1 MRDIEINAR
10 QEAARMLHRYLGVE
24 HYFIGM
30 LDLDGGLLSRLL
42 DKHGLT
48 PDYVKDEV
56 RRYMGRGKE
65 DRVRYT
71 GLQPTPRAAVVL
83 SLAYDRAGIEGRSE
97 PDDRDLL
104 MALLEEGESI
114 PCRVLKRLGIDLNA
128 LSQQAQAETTGG
140 SARTSTLR
148 LDFSP
153 DFDPTYALS
162 QDEVFILRR
171 MFTGYAVLR
180 IERRLTGGY
189 SGALILLVTPIH
201 ADRREDAAVVVKIAD
216 ATSILDEER
225 RYNTY
230 VRNTLPPL
238 TARLEQRTT
247 AKYMDIA
254 GLKYTFVADQTGES
268 GSLRVLA
275 HEMGAERLREWLHN
289 QLFTYFGRT
298 WWMQRS
304 PNLFQVWEE
313 YDWLLPPLLTID
325 FVSDEEAKA
334 AQPRNIVE
342 IDKHLQRGQV
352 ENLEYGTLVRV
363 KNFVVEK
370 LTRDKKQLV
379 LAFGTTNTESTYRA
393 CRILVR
399 GVDVNA
405 LGYHR
410 REMIDSLYGRVWKTR
425 RDSLFESVSALEPD
439 FDPRGSSIPLA
450 GDESLM
456 NPILTYN
463 LLLERQINGAIS
475 HIHGD
480 LHLGNILTG
489 PGDIPFLIDFEHT
502 RRGHTAFDWASLE
515 ISIWAELAVPLVEPT
530 WEGARALGAWMLA
543 LLQNRPLPDS
553 ALGQALSVVKAVRD
567 IAGLCLRDPKKWDE
581 YYAALSMCALRA
593 VTWEKT
599 MNLTARRAMLLLAAL
614 SQSVL
619 LETSKQ
625 GGGSQASTFGDGETD
640 FRPSDGR

>member
-56 RRYMGRGKE
+56 RRYIGRGKE

-83 SLAYDRAGIEGRSE
+83 SLAYDRARLEGRSE
-97 PDDRDLL
+97 PDERDLL
-104 MALLEEGESI
+104 LAMLEEGEGI
-114 PCRVLKRLGIDLNA
+114 PCRVLRRLGVDSGS
-128 LSQQAQAETTGG
+128 LSEEARAETSTGA
-140 SARTSTLR
+140 ARTSTLR

-153 DFDPTYALS
+153 DFDPAFALS

-171 MFTGYAVLR
+171 MFAGYAVLR

-189 SGALILLVTPIH
+189 SGALVLMVTPIH

-225 RYNTY
+225 RYKTY

-247 AKYMDIA
+247 AKYLDIA
-254 GLKYTFVADQTGES
+254 GLKYTFVADQNRSS

-275 HEMGAERLREWLHN
+275 HEMGAERLREWLRS
-289 QLFTYFGRT
+289 QLFPYFGRT
-298 WWMQRS
+298 WWMQRN

-325 FVSDEEAKA
+325 FVPQEEANA
-334 AQPRNIVE
+334 TPPNDVVE
-342 IDKHLQRGQV
+342 LDKRLRRGQA
-352 ENLEYGTLVRV
+352 ESLEYGTLVNV
-363 KNFVVEK
+363 KHFVVDK
-370 LTRDKKQLV
+370 MVRDKHH
-379 LAFGTTNTESTYRA
+379 LALTLGTTDTESTYRA
-393 CRILVR
+393 CRIIVR
-399 GVDVNA
+399 GVDITA
-405 LGYHR
+405 SGYHR
-410 REMIDSLYGRVWKTR
+410 REMIDSLHGRVWKTR
-425 RDSLFESVSALEPD
+425 RDSLLEAVSALEPD
-439 FDPRGSSIPLA
+439 FDPHASAIPLKA
-450 GDESLM
+450 GVSLA

-463 LLLERQINGAIS
+463 LLLEREINGAIS

-515 ISIWAELAVPLVEPT
+515 ISIWAEMAAPLVEPT
-530 WEGARALGAWMLA
+530 WDGARKLGEWMLA
-543 LLQNRPLPDS
+543 LFQNRPLPDS
-553 ALGQALSVVKAVRD
+553 PLGQALSVVMAVRE
-567 IAGLCLRDPKKWDE
+567 IAGLCLRDPSKWDE
-581 YYAALSMCALRA
+581 YYAALAMCALRA
-593 VTWEKT
+593 ITWEKT
-599 MNLTARRAMLLLAAL
+599 MGLTARRAMLMLAAL
-614 SQSVL
+614 AQSL
-619 LETSKQ
+619 LLDARKQ
-625 GGGSQASTFGDGETD
+625 GGGSPASTIRDGETD
-640 FRPSDGR
+640 FRPSEDR